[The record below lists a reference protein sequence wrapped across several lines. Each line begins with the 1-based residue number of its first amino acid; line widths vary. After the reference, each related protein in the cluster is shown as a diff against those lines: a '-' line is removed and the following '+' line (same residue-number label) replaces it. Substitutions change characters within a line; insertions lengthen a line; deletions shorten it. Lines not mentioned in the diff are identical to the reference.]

1 VCLCFGRKS
10 KRPKR
15 SVFNPIN
22 AIPISGKAPP
32 YSLSMV
38 FPKATYKNK
47 LTSRPKTIYP
57 VGCKYFE
64 LDINSKYN
72 HNKLLK
78 TIKTKLSD
86 NIPIVN
92 ILSVSIPEKLACVI
106 G

>member
-1 VCLCFGRKS
+1 VCLYFGRKS

-86 NIPIVN
+86 NMPIVN
-92 ILSVSIPEKLACVI
+92 ILRVSIPEKLACVI